1 MSASP
6 LRACAPVH
14 RPFLVSLAAVV
25 VAISALTSADVR
37 AQGGQE
43 PPPLPADVIPGGR
56 SAQSGVWLASDGEP
70 AAAGRIPDGTSDA
83 ARERY
88 GKLVGRLTTKDEV
101 RSFALRFDL
110 ETRTDSGTP
119 QEARRT
125 EFRYLDE
132 GPGWVYGAFLN
143 PDGSVKQCQMRGPR
157 ENGARGYWQVL
168 KDGTQVDLRGGDDF
182 SESRAELDGW
192 AALCHDLLLL
202 QQPTRLRLVRLEA
215 RAARAAGATGVEAR
229 ALVFG
234 EGDVVVLPD
243 ADVTPTGRTQKL
255 AERALMLEW
264 LEVVTPDI
272 RLWRDGAG
280 VEAQRRVL
288 FGIDPSTGV
297 PEFAVLTQRVDGRI
311 VDAQSTLL
319 HLADW
324 RPLESGRSKGGRS
337 KGAGAKGAGAKG
349 AGAKGAGANGDGAN
363 GDGENGG
370 SWLPHSTRMFEVRE
384 AEGPE
389 RELAPV
395 VFKNGARLDLFLL
408 PDGSIGGPP
417 PKASTFRPPSKA
429 P

>member
-6 LRACAPVH
+6 FRALARACWPLCT
-14 RPFLVSLAAVV
+14 PFAAAVV
-25 VAISALTSADVR
+25 AFGALTPDVAR
-37 AQGGQE
+37 AQAGQE
-43 PPPLPADVIPGGR
+43 PPLPPGVNPGER
-56 SAQSGVWLASDGEP
+56 GGQRGEWLASDGEP
-70 AAAGRIPDGTSDA
+70 AAAGRIPNGTSDA
-83 ARERY
+83 ARARY
-88 GKLVGRLTTKDEV
+88 GKLAGRLTAKDEV
-101 RSFALRFDL
+101 RSFSLRFDL
-110 ETRTDSGTP
+110 EARTDSGAP

-157 ENGARGYWQVL
+157 DENGARGYWQVL
-168 KDGTQVDLRGGDDF
+168 KDGTEVDLRGGDDF

-215 RAARAAGATGVEAR
+215 RTARLAGDKGIEAR

-243 ADVTPTGRTQKL
+243 TDVTPTGRTQKL
-255 AERALMLEW
+255 AERAVTLEW

-288 FGIDPSTGV
+288 LGIDPSTGV
-297 PEFAVLTQRVDGRI
+297 PEFAVLTQRVEGRI
-311 VDAQSTLL
+311 VDADATLL

-324 RPLESGRSKGGRS
+324 RPLDSGKKGGR
-337 KGAGAKGAGAKG
+337 
-349 AGAKGAGANGDGAN
+349 ANADGA
-363 GDGENGG
+363 DGG

-395 VFKNGARLDLFLL
+395 VFKNGARLDLFLMAG
-408 PDGSIGGPP
+408 GSIGGPP

-429 P
+429 SQDQSQNPPR